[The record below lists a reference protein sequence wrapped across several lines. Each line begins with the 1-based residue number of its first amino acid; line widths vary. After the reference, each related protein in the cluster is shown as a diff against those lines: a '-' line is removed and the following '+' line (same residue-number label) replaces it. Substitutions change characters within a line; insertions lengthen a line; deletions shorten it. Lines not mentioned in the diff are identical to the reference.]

1 MLDSTLQKEVHPEDY
16 DIEHREMKLERIVI
30 DSKSKFLDKTLM
42 ESGIRDKYNCMV
54 VGLESGEE
62 SLSNVSPYHTFKRGD
77 HLWIVG
83 EESNVALLK
92 KES

>member
-1 MLDSTLQKEVHPEDY
+1 
-16 DIEHREMKLERIVI
+16 
-30 DSKSKFLDKTLM
+30 M

-77 HLWIVG
+77 ILWIVG
-83 EESNVALLK
+83 EESNVAQLK